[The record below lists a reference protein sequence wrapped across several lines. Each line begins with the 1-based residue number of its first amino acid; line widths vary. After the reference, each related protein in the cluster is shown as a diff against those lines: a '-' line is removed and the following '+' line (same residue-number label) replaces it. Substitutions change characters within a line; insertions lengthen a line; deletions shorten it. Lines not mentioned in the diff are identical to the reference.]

1 MDVINE
7 YHISGLNLSKL
18 ESYILEHGTLRTVH
32 KKEYLLKQ
40 NDVNSCIG
48 FISKGMFRYTRID
61 NIGNEHIVGYSF
73 EKEFVGEYAAN
84 LCNRESL
91 VNIQAITDSDVYI
104 IKYADMIK
112 LWNSSMEYQRL
123 GRIVAEQLFVM
134 TYRRLIDSYCCTPE
148 ERYIDLMKRYPNLK
162 ELIPLKEIASFI
174 GITPET
180 LSNIRRRLLKKS

>member
-40 NDVNSCIG
+40 NDVNSYIG

-84 LCNRESL
+84 LCNRESS

-104 IKYADMIK
+104 IKYADMTK

>member
-40 NDVNSCIG
+40 NDVNSYIG
-48 FISKGMFRYTRID
+48 FISKGMFRYARID

-104 IKYADMIK
+104 IKYADITK

-134 TYRRLIDSYCCTPE
+134 TYRRLIDSYCSTPE

>member
-1 MDVINE
+1 MNVINE
-7 YHISGLNLSKL
+7 YHISELDLSKL
-18 ESYILEHGTLRTVH
+18 ERYILEHGTLCTVN

-40 NDVNSCIG
+40 NDRNGYIG
-48 FISKGMFRYTRID
+48 FISRGMFRYTRID
-61 NIGNEHIVGYSF
+61 NLGNEHIVGYSL
-73 EKEFVGEYAAN
+73 EKEFIGEYTAN

-91 VNIQAITDSDVYI
+91 VNIQAIVDSDVYI
-104 IKYADMIK
+104 IKYADIAK

-123 GRIVAEQLFVM
+123 GRILAEQLFVM
-134 TYRRLIDSYCCTPE
+134 TYRRLIDSYCSTPE

>member
-40 NDVNSCIG
+40 NDVNSYIG

-104 IKYADMIK
+104 IKYTDMTK

>member
-40 NDVNSCIG
+40 NDVNSYIG

-73 EKEFVGEYAAN
+73 EKEFVGEYVAN

-104 IKYADMIK
+104 IKYTDITK

-134 TYRRLIDSYCCTPE
+134 TYRRLIDSYCSTPE

>member
-1 MDVINE
+1 M
-7 YHISGLNLSKL
+7 
-18 ESYILEHGTLRTVH
+18 
-32 KKEYLLKQ
+32 
-40 NDVNSCIG
+40 
-48 FISKGMFRYTRID
+48 
-61 NIGNEHIVGYSF
+61 GYSF
-73 EKEFVGEYAAN
+73 EREFVGEYAAN

-104 IKYADMIK
+104 IKYADMTK

-134 TYRRLIDSYCCTPE
+134 TYRRLIDSYCSTPE
-148 ERYIDLMKRYPNLK
+148 ERYLDLMKRYPNLK